1 MDLKTFFKFFYEICL
16 MNIISNKII
25 TRLFTRTSLS
35 LILLLAILFSGN
47 LLFAQD
53 QSYHI
58 KTVVI
63 DAGHGGK
70 DPGAL
75 GKTSRE
81 KDIVLNISLK
91 LGSYIQ
97 KYFPDV
103 KVVYTRKTDVFIP
116 LNKRSEIANKSK
128 ADLFISIHAN
138 ANHNTRIRGTETYTL
153 GLHKTEENLAVAMK
167 ENSVMQ
173 YEDDWSTKYEGFDP
187 NNPASYIIFN
197 LMQGVNRDKSISMAE
212 LTEYQFKNRAG
223 RHSRGVREAGFWV
236 LKQVSMPS
244 ILVEVGFI
252 SNPTE
257 EKFLKTKQGQD
268 YLASAIFR
276 AFRAYR
282 DKIEQT
288 SVVINNQLENEKSI
302 ESEISSTNKEIEQ
315 VEYCIQIKSSTKQIS
330 LDSRVFKNIQNIQE
344 RKIDGTYKYTVGS
357 TSEYSEILALQ
368 KTIRKK
374 IKDCFIVAFYKGKRI
389 SITKAKELQKT

>member
-1 MDLKTFFKFFYEICL
+1 MKTFFKFFYEICL
-16 MNIISNKII
+16 MNINSRKII
-25 TRLFTRTSLS
+25 KRLFTRTSLA
-35 LILLLAILFSGN
+35 LILLLTSFSFGN
-47 LLFAQD
+47 RLYAQD

-91 LGSYIQ
+91 LGGYIK
-97 KYFPDV
+97 KYFPNV
-103 KVVYTRKTDVFIP
+103 NVVYTRKTDVFIP
-116 LNKRSEIANKSK
+116 LNKRSEIANKHK

-138 ANHNTRIRGTETYTL
+138 ANNNSRIRGTETYTL
-153 GLHKTEENLAVAMK
+153 GLHKTKENLEVAMK
-167 ENSVMQ
+167 ENAVMQ

-212 LTEYQFKNRAG
+212 LTEHQFKNRVG

-257 EKFLKTKQGQD
+257 EKFLKTKKGQD

-276 AFRAYR
+276 AFRAYK
-282 DKIEQT
+282 DKVEQT
-288 SVVINNQLENEKSI
+288 SVVLHKQKENEKKI
-302 ESEISSTNKEIEQ
+302 ENEINQLVIAAEQ
-315 VEYCIQIKSSTKQIS
+315 VEYCIQLKSSIKQIP
-330 LDSRVFKNIQNIQE
+330 LNSRAFKNLKNIRE
-344 RKIDGTYKYTVGS
+344 RKINGTYKYTIGS
-357 TSEYSEILALQ
+357 TSNYSEIVNLQ
-368 KTIRKK
+368 KTVRKK
-374 IKDCFIVAFYKGKRI
+374 IKDCFVVAFFKGKRI
-389 SITKAKELQKT
+389 SLSKAKELQKT

>member
-1 MDLKTFFKFFYEICL
+1 
-16 MNIISNKII
+16 MNINSHKII
-25 TRLFTRTSLS
+25 KQLFTRTSFG
-35 LILLLAILFSGN
+35 LILLLAICSFENGLY
-47 LLFAQD
+47 AQE

-63 DAGHGGK
+63 DAGHGGR

-75 GKTSRE
+75 GKSSRE
-81 KDIVLNISLK
+81 KDIVLNIALE
-91 LGSYIQ
+91 LGGYIE

-103 KVVYTRKTDVFIP
+103 NVVYTRKTDVFIP
-116 LNKRSEIANKSK
+116 LNKRSEIANKNK

-138 ANHNTRIRGTETYTL
+138 ANNNYRISGTETYTL
-153 GLHKTEENLAVAMK
+153 GLHKTKENLAVAMK
-167 ENSVMQ
+167 ENAVMQ

-197 LMQGVNRDKSISMAE
+197 LMQGINRDKSISMAE
-212 LTEYQFKNRAG
+212 LTEYQFKHRVG

-244 ILVEVGFI
+244 ILVEVGFV

-257 EKFLKTKQGQD
+257 EKFLKTKKGQD

-276 AFRAYR
+276 AFRAYK

-288 SVVINNQLENEKSI
+288 SVVLHKQKENEEKIETEI
-302 ESEISSTNKEIEQ
+302 ESYENTAEQ
-315 VEYCIQIKSSTKQIS
+315 VEYCIQLKSSIKQIPLGS
-330 LDSRVFKNIQNIQE
+330 KVFRNLKNITE
-344 RKIDGTYKYTVGS
+344 RKINGTYKYTTGS
-357 TSEYSEILALQ
+357 TSNYSEIVNLQ
-368 KTIRKK
+368 KTVRKK
-374 IKDCFIVAFYKGKRI
+374 IKDCFVVAFYKGKRI
-389 SITKAKELQKT
+389 SLSKAKELQKT

>member
-1 MDLKTFFKFFYEICL
+1 
-16 MNIISNKII
+16 MNIITHKII
-25 TRLFTRTSLS
+25 TRLFTRTSL
-35 LILLLAILFSGN
+35 LLLLSITTFCFGKRLY
-47 LLFAQD
+47 AQD
-53 QSYHI
+53 ESYHI

-63 DAGHGGK
+63 DAGHGGR

-75 GKTSRE
+75 GKSSRE

-91 LGSYIQ
+91 LGGYIE
-97 KYFPDV
+97 KYFPGV

-116 LNKRSEIANKSK
+116 LNKRSEIANKNK

-138 ANHNTRIRGTETYTL
+138 ANHNSRIRGTETYTL

-167 ENSVMQ
+167 ENAVMQ

-187 NNPASYIIFN
+187 KNPASYIIFN

-212 LTEYQFKNRAG
+212 LTEHQFKHRVG

-257 EKFLKTKQGQD
+257 EKFLKTTQGQD

-276 AFRAYR
+276 AFRAYK

-288 SVVINNQLENEKSI
+288 SVVLSKQEENEKII
-302 ESEISSTNKEIEQ
+302 EKVIGEEKNTKE
-315 VEYCIQIKSSTKQIS
+315 VEYCIQIKSSSKQIP
-330 LDSRVFKNIQNIQE
+330 LNSRTFKNLNDIKE
-344 RKIDGTYKYTVGS
+344 RKIDGIYKYTVGS
-357 TSEYSEILALQ
+357 TTDYNEILKLQ
-368 KTIRKK
+368 RVIRKK
-374 IKDCFIVAFYKGKRI
+374 INDCFVVAFYNGKRI
-389 SITKAKELQKT
+389 SLSKAKELQKT

>member
-1 MDLKTFFKFFYEICL
+1 
-16 MNIISNKII
+16 MNIITHKII
-25 TRLFTRTSLS
+25 TRLFTRTSHAF
-35 LILLLAILFSGN
+35 ILLLLTFGFGN
-47 LLFAQD
+47 GLHAQD

-91 LGSYIQ
+91 LGGYIE
-97 KYFPDV
+97 KYFPNV

-138 ANHNTRIRGTETYTL
+138 ANNNSRIRGTETYTL

-173 YEDDWSTKYEGFDP
+173 YEDDWSAKYEGFDP

-197 LMQGVNRDKSISMAE
+197 LMQGVNREKSINMAE
-212 LTEYQFKNRAG
+212 LTEYQFKHRTG

-276 AFRAYR
+276 AFRAYK
-282 DKIEQT
+282 DQIEQT
-288 SVVINNQLENEKSI
+288 SVVLNKQLENEKKI
-302 ESEISSTNKEIEQ
+302 EREINSKEKTAEQ
-315 VEYCIQIKSSTKQIS
+315 VEYCVQIKSSTKQIPLS
-330 LDSRVFKNIQNIQE
+330 SRVFKNIKNIKE

-357 TSEYSEILALQ
+357 TSNYSDILVLQ

-374 IKDCFIVAFYKGKRI
+374 IKDCFVVAFYKGKRI
-389 SITKAKELQKT
+389 SLPKAKELQKT

>member
-1 MDLKTFFKFFYEICL
+1 
-16 MNIISNKII
+16 MNINSRKFIK
-25 TRLFTRTSLS
+25 RLFTRTSLAI
-35 LILLLAILFSGN
+35 ILLLTAFSFSKG
-47 LLFAQD
+47 LYAQD
-53 QSYHI
+53 KSYHI

-75 GKTSRE
+75 GKSSRE

-91 LGSYIQ
+91 LGGYIK
-97 KYFPDV
+97 KYFPNV
-103 KVVYTRKTDVFIP
+103 NVVYTRKTDVFIP
-116 LNKRSEIANKSK
+116 LNKRSEIANKHK

-138 ANHNTRIRGTETYTL
+138 ANNNSRIRGTETYTL
-153 GLHKTEENLAVAMK
+153 GLHKTKENLAVAMK
-167 ENSVMQ
+167 ENAVMQ

-212 LTEYQFKNRAG
+212 LTEHQFKHRVG

-257 EKFLKTKQGQD
+257 EKFLKTKKGQD

-276 AFRAYR
+276 AFRVYK
-282 DKIEQT
+282 DQVEQT
-288 SVVINNQLENEKSI
+288 SVVLHKQQENEKKI
-302 ESEISSTNKEIEQ
+302 ENEINPLENTAEQ
-315 VEYCIQIKSSTKQIS
+315 VEFCIQLKSSIKQIP
-330 LDSRVFKNIQNIQE
+330 LNSRVFKNLKNITE
-344 RKIDGTYKYTVGS
+344 RKINGTYKYTIGS
-357 TSEYSEILALQ
+357 TSNYSEILNLQ
-368 KTIRKK
+368 KTVRKK
-374 IKDCFIVAFYKGKRI
+374 IKDCFVVAFYKGKRI
-389 SITKAKELQKT
+389 SLSKAKELQKT

>member
-1 MDLKTFFKFFYEICL
+1 
-16 MNIISNKII
+16 MNIITNKII
-25 TRLFTRTSLS
+25 NRLFTRTSLAF
-35 LILLLAILFSGN
+35 LLLFACLASTNRIY
-47 LLFAQD
+47 AQD

-91 LGSYIQ
+91 LGGYIQ
-97 KYFPDV
+97 KYFPGV

-116 LNKRSEIANKSK
+116 LNKRSEIANKNK

-138 ANHNTRIRGTETYTL
+138 ANNNSRIRGTETYTL

-167 ENSVMQ
+167 ENAVMQ

-212 LTEYQFKNRAG
+212 LTEHQFKHRVG

-276 AFRAYR
+276 AFRAYK

-288 SVVINNQLENEKSI
+288 SGVLSKQEENEKNI
-302 ESEISSTNKEIEQ
+302 AQEISEEANTAEE
-315 VEYCIQIKSSTKQIS
+315 VEYCIQIKSSTKQIPLTARS
-330 LDSRVFKNIQNIQE
+330 FKNIMDIKE
-344 RKIDGTYKYTVGS
+344 RQVDGTYKYTVGS
-357 TSEYSEILALQ
+357 TSDYAEILKLQ
-368 KTIRKK
+368 KSIRKK
-374 IKDCFIVAFYKGKRI
+374 IKDCFVVAFYKGKRI
-389 SITKAKELQKT
+389 SLTKAKELQKT

>member
-1 MDLKTFFKFFYEICL
+1 
-16 MNIISNKII
+16 MNINSHKII
-25 TRLFTRTSLS
+25 KRLFTRTSFG
-35 LILLLAILFSGN
+35 LILLLAICSFENGLY
-47 LLFAQD
+47 AQE

-63 DAGHGGK
+63 DAGHGGR

-75 GKTSRE
+75 GKSSRE
-81 KDIVLNISLK
+81 KDIVLNIALE
-91 LGSYIQ
+91 LGGYIE

-103 KVVYTRKTDVFIP
+103 NVVYTRKTDVFIP
-116 LNKRSEIANKSK
+116 LNKRSEIANKNK

-138 ANHNTRIRGTETYTL
+138 ANNNYRISGTETYTL
-153 GLHKTEENLAVAMK
+153 GLHKTKENLAVAMK
-167 ENSVMQ
+167 ENAVMQ

-197 LMQGVNRDKSISMAE
+197 LMQGINRDKSISMAE
-212 LTEYQFKNRAG
+212 LTEYQFKHRVG

-244 ILVEVGFI
+244 ILVEVGFV

-257 EKFLKTKQGQD
+257 EKFLKTKKGQD

-276 AFRAYR
+276 AFRAYK

-288 SVVINNQLENEKSI
+288 SVVLHKQKENEEKI
-302 ESEISSTNKEIEQ
+302 ENEIENHENTAEQ
-315 VEYCIQIKSSTKQIS
+315 VEYCIQLKSSIKQIPLNS
-330 LDSRVFKNIQNIQE
+330 KVFRNLKNITERNIN
-344 RKIDGTYKYTVGS
+344 GTYKYTTGS
-357 TSEYSEILALQ
+357 TSNYSEIVNLQ
-368 KTIRKK
+368 KTVRKK
-374 IKDCFIVAFYKGKRI
+374 IKDCFVVAFYKGKRI
-389 SITKAKELQKT
+389 SLSKAKELQKT

>member
-1 MDLKTFFKFFYEICL
+1 M
-16 MNIISNKII
+16 ISSCFANK
-25 TRLFTRTSLS
+25 LY
-35 LILLLAILFSGN
+35 
-47 LLFAQD
+47 AQD
-53 QSYHI
+53 KSYHI
-58 KTVVI
+58 RTVVI

-81 KDIVLNISLK
+81 KDIVLNISLL
-91 LGSYIQ
+91 LGNYIE

-103 KVVYTRKTDVFIP
+103 KVVYTRSTDVFIP
-116 LNKRSEIANKSK
+116 LDKRSEIANKNK

-138 ANHNTRIRGTETYTL
+138 ANKNSKIRGTETYTL

-173 YEDDWSTKYEGFDP
+173 YEDDWSAKYEGFDP

-197 LMQGVNRDKSISMAE
+197 LMQGVNRDKSINLAE
-212 LTEYQFKNRAG
+212 LTEYQFENRAN

-252 SNPTE
+252 SNPSE
-257 EKFLKTKQGQD
+257 EKFLKSDQGQD

-276 AFRAYR
+276 AFRAYK
-282 DKIEQT
+282 DKVEQT
-288 SVVINNQLENEKSI
+288 SVVLSKQLENEKTI
-302 ESEISSTNKEIEQ
+302 ESSIQNKEQSNSEQ
-315 VEYCIQIKSSTKQIS
+315 VEFCVQIKSSTKQIP
-330 LDSRVFKNIQNIQE
+330 LNSRDFKNISDIKE
-344 RKIDGTYKYTVGS
+344 RLIDGAFKYTVGS
-357 TSEYSEILALQ
+357 SNDYSEIIQLQ
-368 KTIRKK
+368 KIIRKK
-374 IKDCFIVAFYKGKRI
+374 IKDCFIVAFYNGKRI
-389 SITKAKELQKT
+389 SLTKAKELQKT

>member
-1 MDLKTFFKFFYEICL
+1 MKTFFKFFYEICL
-16 MNIISNKII
+16 MNIITHKII
-25 TRLFTRTSLS
+25 TRLFTRTSL
-35 LILLLAILFSGN
+35 LLLLSITTFCFGKRLY
-47 LLFAQD
+47 AQD
-53 QSYHI
+53 ESYHI

-63 DAGHGGK
+63 DAGHGGR

-75 GKTSRE
+75 GKSSRE

-91 LGSYIQ
+91 LGGYIE
-97 KYFPDV
+97 KYFPGV

-116 LNKRSEIANKSK
+116 LNKRSEIANKNK

-138 ANHNTRIRGTETYTL
+138 ANHNSRIRGTETYTL

-167 ENSVMQ
+167 ENAVMQ

-187 NNPASYIIFN
+187 KNPASYIIFN

-212 LTEYQFKNRAG
+212 LTEHQFKHRVG

-257 EKFLKTKQGQD
+257 EKFLKTTQGQD

-276 AFRAYR
+276 AFRAYK

-288 SVVINNQLENEKSI
+288 SVVLSKQEENEKII
-302 ESEISSTNKEIEQ
+302 EKVIGEEKNTKE
-315 VEYCIQIKSSTKQIS
+315 VEYCIQIKSSSKQIP
-330 LDSRVFKNIQNIQE
+330 LNSRTFKNLNDIKE
-344 RKIDGTYKYTVGS
+344 RKIDGIYKYTVGS
-357 TSEYSEILALQ
+357 TTDYNEILKLQ
-368 KTIRKK
+368 RVIRKK
-374 IKDCFIVAFYKGKRI
+374 INDCFVVAFYNGKRI
-389 SITKAKELQKT
+389 SLSKAKELQKT